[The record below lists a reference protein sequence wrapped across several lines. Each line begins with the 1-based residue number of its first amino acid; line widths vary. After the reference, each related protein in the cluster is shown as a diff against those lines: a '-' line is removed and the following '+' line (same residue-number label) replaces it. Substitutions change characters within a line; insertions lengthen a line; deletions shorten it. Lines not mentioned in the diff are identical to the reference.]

1 MKMRTKAILGGI
13 ALVLAAAAFALY
25 RSASVLT
32 VDVFEARKG
41 PIDEI
46 VTSVSAG
53 TVKSRQESTLSAE
66 VGGRIA
72 RVPADEGTPVR
83 KGDLLAVLADP
94 ELDRQVDAA
103 RADVLSAQ
111 EGLLQSEAKRD
122 EADRRYRAE
131 SARAAANLR
140 QAREDHLRATGL
152 FRRGFLSKAEME
164 QAETRLANAEEEAKI
179 ADAGEAA
186 VRAVDREIES
196 LKARVVSARG
206 KAASLEGRRAK
217 LRITAP
223 YAGIVIRKTAEVGE
237 TKTPGAPL
245 FALADP
251 GDIYIEAPIDE
262 SESAKIK
269 VGQKV
274 KLFPDAY
281 LGETF
286 AGKVSEIKPV
296 VEVSKEVSR
305 ANSIRILPIEPP
317 KPLRLGMSI
326 DVEVL
331 TGGKDNVLLAPSAA
345 VMEREGR
352 KFVLVVADGKA
363 VRRDVT
369 TGISNWEW
377 TEILVGISP
386 GEAII
391 TSLEIKNLTP
401 GSRVGIRSRK

>member
-1 MKMRTKAILGGI
+1 MKRKMLVGGAI
-13 ALVLAAAAFALY
+13 ALLALGAAVA
-25 RSASVLT
+25 ASLFSVGIE

-41 PIDEI
+41 PIEEY

-66 VGGRIA
+66 VGGRVA
-72 RVPADEGTPVR
+72 KVLAAEGTSTR
-83 KGDLLAVLADP
+83 RGDLLAVLSDP
-94 ELDRQVDAA
+94 ELDRQIDAA

-111 EGLLQSEAKRD
+111 EGLREAEARRD
-122 EADRRYRAE
+122 EADRKYRAE
-131 SARAAANLR
+131 TARAANNLR
-140 QAREDHLRATGL
+140 KAKEDHLRSSEL
-152 FRRGFLSKAEME
+152 FRGGFLSKSDME
-164 QAETRLANAEEEAKI
+164 HADTRLANTEEEARL
-179 ADAGEAA
+179 AAAGEDTI
-186 VRAVDREIES
+186 RAIGREIES
-196 LKARVVSARG
+196 LKARVDSAKA
-206 KAASLEGRRAK
+206 KAASLADRQTK

-223 YAGIVIRKTAEVGE
+223 YAGIVIKKAVEVGE
-237 TKTPGAPL
+237 TKMPGAPL
-245 FALADP
+245 FVLADP
-251 GDIYIEAPIDE
+251 ADIYIEAPIDE
-262 SESAKIK
+262 SESAKIL
-269 VGQKV
+269 VGQKA

-305 ANSIRILPIEPP
+305 ANTIWILPAAPP
-317 KPLRLGMSI
+317 RPLRLGMSV

-345 VMEREGR
+345 VMERER
-352 KFVLVVADGKA
+352 QKFVFAVVNGKV
-363 VRRDVT
+363 VRKDVT

-377 TEILVGISP
+377 TEILGGISP

>member
-72 RVPADEGTPVR
+72 RISADEGTPVR

-111 EGLLQSEAKRD
+111 EGLRQSEAKRD

-140 QAREDHLRATGL
+140 QARDDHLRASGL

-196 LKARVVSARG
+196 LKARVVSARA

-237 TKTPGAPL
+237 TKIPGAPL

-251 GDIYIEAPIDE
+251 GDLYIEAPIDE

-305 ANSIRILPIEPP
+305 ANTIRILPIEPP
-317 KPLRLGMSI
+317 KPLRLGMSA

-352 KFVLVVADGKA
+352 KFVLVVADGRA

-369 TGISNWEW
+369 TGISNWDW

>member
-72 RVPADEGTPVR
+72 RISADEGTPVR

-103 RADVLSAQ
+103 RADVLSTQ
-111 EGLLQSEAKRD
+111 EGLRQSEAKRD

-140 QAREDHLRATGL
+140 QARDDHLRASGL

-196 LKARVVSARG
+196 LKARVVSARA

-237 TKTPGAPL
+237 TKIPGAPL

-251 GDIYIEAPIDE
+251 GDLYIEAPIDE

-305 ANSIRILPIEPP
+305 ANTIRILPIEPP
-317 KPLRLGMSI
+317 KPLRLGMSA

-352 KFVLVVADGKA
+352 KFVLVVADGRA

-369 TGISNWEW
+369 TGISNWDW

-391 TSLEIKNLTP
+391 TSLEIKNLTH